1 MNEMNR
7 VFGNNVKLFIHNKK
21 LDEQVIAKNLSYS
34 KYDLW
39 KIMDGR
45 LFLDDDE
52 KRDIAK
58 ELQTTVED
66 LYIPRS
72 EMEYHAAGCMECRGE
87 FSSADN
93 KKRILDLLDV
103 YCDIQELIAEGQVI
117 FINDLFFLQ
126 GGKNGQCNCMD
137 NTGIY

>member
-7 VFGNNVKLFIHNKK
+7 VFGNNVKLFIYNKK
-21 LDEQVIAKNLSYS
+21 LDEQVVAEHLNYS
-34 KYDLW
+34 QYDLW

-52 KRDIAK
+52 KQDIAK
-58 ELQTTVED
+58 ELQTTVEE

-72 EMEYHAAGCMECRGE
+72 EMEYHDAGCMECRGE

-93 KKRILDLLDV
+93 KKHILDLLDV
-103 YCDIQELIAEGQVI
+103 YCDIQELIAEG
-117 FINDLFFLQ
+117 
-126 GGKNGQCNCMD
+126 
-137 NTGIY
+137 